1 MANGGAVRK
10 EYEFTQ
16 DWFSWNI
23 PIWETN
29 LKLLEG
35 GCNKVIEI
43 GSFEGRSAT
52 WLIDNVMPA
61 DGEIT
66 CIDTWQGGAEH
77 AVETMSG
84 SYDRFCRNMDMAT
97 SDKPEFEYDIQ
108 RKTSVEA
115 LAELINLEVDDI
127 DFIYIDGSHSG
138 PDVLTD
144 ACMAFPLLR
153 SGGFLAFDDYLWGNG
168 ADLIERPKY
177 AVDAF
182 VNLFAKKIKIIS
194 IGHQFW
200 VQKI

>member
-1 MANGGAVRK
+1 MANGGVVRK

-23 PIWETN
+23 PVWEAN
-29 LKLLEG
+29 LKLIEG
-35 GCNKVIEI
+35 GCHNVVEI
-43 GSFEGRSAT
+43 GSYEGRSAV
-52 WLIDNVMPA
+52 WLLENVIEPE
-61 DGEIT
+61 GSLT

-77 AVETMSG
+77 TAEQVNG
-84 SYDRFCRNMDMAT
+84 SYARFMANMAIASEKKPDVAWDAYVGT
-97 SDKPEFEYDIQ
+97 STKC
-108 RKTSVEA
+108 
-115 LAELINLEVDDI
+115 LAQLIDHEVDDI

-153 SGGFLAFDDYLWGNG
+153 SGGFMAFDDYLWGNG

-182 VNLFAKKIKIIS
+182 VNLFAKKIKIVS
-194 IGHQFW
+194 IGQQFW